1 MGLIEMKITSQKIKI
16 KGDSFYLEIKW
27 HKGFKIVEKAN
38 WFLLYQNSLSA
49 ILIPKNVM
57 SAAEVVKFRG
67 ILKKIEDDLI
77 IDLKNPTRIRH

>member
-1 MGLIEMKITSQKIKI
+1 MEITSHEIKI

-27 HKGFKIVEKAN
+27 HKIYKIVEKPR

-57 SAAEVVKFRG
+57 SAAEVVNFRG

-77 IDLKNPTRIRH
+77 IDLKNPEGIKSAQ